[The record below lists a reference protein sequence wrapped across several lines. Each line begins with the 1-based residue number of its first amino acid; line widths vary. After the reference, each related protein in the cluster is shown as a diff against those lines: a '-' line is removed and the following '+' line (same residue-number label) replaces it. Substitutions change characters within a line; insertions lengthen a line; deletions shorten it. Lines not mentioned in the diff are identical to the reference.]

1 VTTRNNIH
9 RQQLFHWIGKSI
21 EQDHPSRSSK
31 LTDGQREQ
39 YVTYLRNSLTNGL
52 WMTRP
57 SERINT
63 SVGSFTQELPA
74 VCFTEWSLD
83 RSLPHTTRYGR
94 LGLGF
99 PKRVVLLKG
108 GQPVSYFKSTGAK
121 QRYAETM
128 VRLIRFF
135 EEQRESSTMVEQRM
149 QDLKYLLSFSRAIR
163 EQIEPTK
170 PVSRAKAAV
179 RAHVKAKPSRT
190 RGKRTIKII
199 DPYVRKF
206 GLPLDLAEE
215 REWRIVFHSD
225 LLKAGTISK
234 GPGTPS
240 YYVPYVPGA
249 ELFTVALPD
258 NRTVHRVL
266 QDEKLCKQL
275 FAEKRPHVTIM
286 SLQDVG
292 TF

>member
-1 VTTRNNIH
+1 MTARNNIH
-9 RQQLFHWIGKSI
+9 RQQLFHWIGKNI
-21 EQDHPSRSSK
+21 EQSSVGRPSK

-39 YVTYLRNSLTNGL
+39 YVTYLRNSLRNGL

-57 SERINT
+57 AERINT
-63 SVGSFTQELPA
+63 AAGSFTQELPA

-128 VRLIRFF
+128 IRLIRFF
-135 EEQRESSTMVEQRM
+135 DEQKGRSATVEKRM

-163 EQIEPTK
+163 EQIEPKKT
-170 PVSRAKAAV
+170 VGRAKKAA
-179 RAHVKAKPSRT
+179 KAPAK
-190 RGKRTIKII
+190 GKRFPARAKRTVKII
-199 DPYVRKF
+199 DPYTRKF

-215 REWRIVFHSD
+215 REWRIVFHPD
-225 LLKAGTISK
+225 LLKSGTISN
-234 GPGTPS
+234 GPGTPP

-266 QDEKLCKQL
+266 QDDPLCKQL
-275 FAEKRPHVTIM
+275 FGGNRPHVTVM

>member
-1 VTTRNNIH
+1 LTTRNNIH
-9 RQQLFHWIGKSI
+9 RLQLFHWIGRNI
-21 EQDHPSRSSK
+21 EEGNRHHLSK
-31 LTDGQREQ
+31 LTDFQREQ
-39 YVTYLRNSLTNGL
+39 YVTYLRNSLANGL

-57 SERINT
+57 SERIIT

-83 RSLPHTTRYGR
+83 RSLPHTTQYGR

-121 QRYAETM
+121 RRYAETM

-135 EEQRESSTMVEQRM
+135 EEQDGNSTIVQKRT
-149 QDLKYLLSFSRAIR
+149 QDLRYLLAFSRAIR
-163 EQIEPTK
+163 EQIDPKRTVSHARIATGAKTK
-170 PVSRAKAAV
+170 RA
-179 RAHVKAKPSRT
+179 AKPA
-190 RGKRTIKII
+190 KRPIKIK
-199 DPYVRKF
+199 DPFARKF

-215 REWRIVFHSD
+215 REWRIVFHPE
-225 LLKAGTISK
+225 LLKSGTISK
-234 GPGTPS
+234 GPGTPP
-240 YYVPYVPGA
+240 YYVPYLPGE

-266 QDEKLCKQL
+266 QDDHLCKQL
-275 FAEKRPHVTIM
+275 FGEKRPHVTVV